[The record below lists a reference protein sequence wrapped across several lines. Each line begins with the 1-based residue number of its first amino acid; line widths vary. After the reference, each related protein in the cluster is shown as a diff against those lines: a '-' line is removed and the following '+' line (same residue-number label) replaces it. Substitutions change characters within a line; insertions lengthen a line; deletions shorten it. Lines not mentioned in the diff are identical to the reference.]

1 MTQADNKTGQQPD
14 PSSRRSTS
22 QQVWDAI
29 VDLQNKERLV
39 TRRSVVDLTGLKPA
53 TVDDHLERLV
63 TRGLLR
69 RMGAGVLEV
78 VEVFPPAR
86 SISKTLLPSG
96 LVKLEIGD
104 VVLDLTP
111 KEARMVS
118 DLFRSDL
125 LSLTEIESG
134 NRALV
139 RMSELVFQMGELK
152 RQIGMLQKKRGDDDQ
167 MGLLPVGP

>member
-1 MTQADNKTGQQPD
+1 MTQPEPKPEPQLD
-14 PSSRRSTS
+14 PKSRRSTA
-22 QQVWDAI
+22 QQIWDVI

-53 TVDDHLERLV
+53 LVDDHLERLV

-118 DLFRSDL
+118 DLFRSDMLAL
-125 LSLTEIESG
+125 LDTQAASFS
-134 NRALV
+134 LV
-139 RMSELVFQMGELK
+139 RSDELAQQIACLRRMVMEL
-152 RQIGMLQKKRGDDDQ
+152 GGGAATAAD
-167 MGLLPVGP
+167 VG

>member
-1 MTQADNKTGQQPD
+1 MTQPEPKTEPQLD
-14 PSSRRSTS
+14 PKSRRSTS
-22 QQVWDAI
+22 QQIWDVI

-118 DLFRSDL
+118 DLFRSDMLAL
-125 LSLTEIESG
+125 LDTQAASFS
-134 NRALV
+134 LV
-139 RMSELVFQMGELK
+139 RSDELAQQIACLRRMVMEL
-152 RQIGMLQKKRGDDDQ
+152 GGGAATAAD
-167 MGLLPVGP
+167 VG